1 MKLDHPFRQD
11 LSHAFPYPIGAPA
24 PARRGPG
31 PAARGARQSPPLA
44 RRADRRTVHEHGRDR
59 PARALQRTR
68 GAHHPQPRLPRARRR
83 QGSRRGPPTVRIEH
97 VKLLGA
103 AHPVGGTAAD
113 RKLMLLARSVR
124 SEGLAVRFRVFGP
137 LRGIRRPSR
146 DLATGLERYLVSARR
161 RESVL
166 ARHSLSPKRRFPR
179 ESGIPFGDGFVGL
192 LASRRGS

>member
-83 QGSRRGPPTVRIEH
+83 QGSRRGPATVRIEH

-124 SEGLAVRFRVFGP
+124 SEGLAVRFRLGANRCSGLDNYGFS
-137 LRGIRRPSR
+137 RRFAVLPTASTC
-146 DLATGLERYLVSARR
+146 LAAQSGLTRVAQSERR
-161 RESVL
+161 RL
-166 ARHSLSPKRRFPR
+166 
-179 ESGIPFGDGFVGL
+179 
-192 LASRRGS
+192 